1 MNEIIRNLPAL
12 APQYNEQPINLPTTL
27 REALDRAADFAANEK
42 AASTRQ
48 SYQSSFRIFSDWCG
62 RHGLSA
68 LPATPAAVA
77 AFIGDQATAGLK
89 VATLG
94 RRISAIKYF
103 HRKAGEASPTDD
115 ERVKSVLRGARRTLG
130 VAPRKLAAA
139 TAEKIILMQ
148 GRTSRS
154 LAGKRDK
161 AILLLGFALAARRS
175 ELVSLDVD
183 DITECDEGLRVRIKR
198 SKTDQEG
205 AGVTI
210 AVCRGRFACPVVA
223 LKDWMTA
230 AGITSGPIFRR
241 VLRGD
246 HVTGDR
252 LTAQTICK
260 LVKAYVAK
268 AGLDPSQYGAH
279 SLRAGAVTTAAA
291 RGASVFKIKD
301 LSRHASL
308 DVLASYVRDGN
319 LFQDHCLSGVL

>member
-1 MNEIIRNLPAL
+1 MNAIIRNLPAL
-12 APQYNEQPINLPTTL
+12 APYYNEQPVNLPTTL
-27 REALDRAADFAANEK
+27 REALDKAADFAANEK
-42 AASTRQ
+42 AESTRA
-48 SYQSSFRIFSDWCG
+48 SYAASFKVFSEWCA

-77 AFIGDQATAGLK
+77 AFIGDQATAGMK

-103 HRKAGEASPTDD
+103 HKKAGETSPTDD
-115 ERVKSVLRGARRTLG
+115 ERCKAVLRGARRTLG

-139 TAEKIILMQ
+139 TSERIIAMQ
-148 GRTSRS
+148 TLAPRG
-154 LAGKRDK
+154 LAGKRDR

-175 ELVSLDVD
+175 ELVALDCD
-183 DITECDEGLRVRIKR
+183 DIVEVPEGLRVRIKR

-210 AVCRGRFACPVVA
+210 AVCRGQIACPVVA
-223 LKDWMTA
+223 LKEWLSA

-260 LVKAYVAK
+260 LVKAYAGK
-268 AGLDPSQYGAH
+268 LGLDPTQYGAH
-279 SLRAGAVTTAAA
+279 SLRAGAVTTAAS

-308 DVLASYVRDGN
+308 DVLASYVRDQN
-319 LFQDHCLSGVL
+319 LFSDHCLAGVL